1 MTSKGTKPAWEP
13 SPAYI
18 ARQKLKIR
26 REKGEAPEPER
37 TESVDENDGEDEEC

>member
-1 MTSKGTKPAWEP
+1 MTTKGPKPWEP

-18 ARQKLKIR
+18 ARMCAKIR

-37 TESVDENDGEDEEC
+37 TESVDENDGEDEE